1 VQLRVDRLGLQR
13 LECAAATVDQW
24 LADPERGLNP
34 AILSELAIQ
43 VGLDVAAGGVGHWY
57 VAEVWEQVD
66 LELSLHVGQAVR
78 PQALADLALVVLVG
92 ELRDRRDV
100 ALDVL
105 CL

>member
-1 VQLRVDRLGLQR
+1 
-13 LECAAATVDQW
+13 
-24 LADPERGLNP
+24 
-34 AILSELAIQ
+34 
-43 VGLDVAAGGVGHWY
+43 
-57 VAEVWEQVD
+57 VAEVWERVD